1 MDTSSIVSLSEAP
14 RPVYNISAENI
25 SKATEE
31 LDHLLGSESIILNLD
46 ERRAHSI
53 TKWSPAASSQIPA
66 LIVLPTSTADVSEIM
81 KICSRR
87 RIPVTAYCGGTSMP
101 GALAATQRG
110 LCIDFHKMDRILAVH
125 QGDFDVVVQPA
136 VGWEDLNAR
145 LGGMGLFFPPDP
157 SPGAKIG
164 GMVSIPIILVHR

>member
-125 QGDFDVVVQPA
+125 QGDFEWCSQLWDGKILMLDSAVWGFSFRQIHRRVQ
-136 VGWEDLNAR
+136 R
-145 LGGMGLFFPPDP
+145 L
-157 SPGAKIG
+157 AAW
-164 GMVSIPIILVHR
+164 